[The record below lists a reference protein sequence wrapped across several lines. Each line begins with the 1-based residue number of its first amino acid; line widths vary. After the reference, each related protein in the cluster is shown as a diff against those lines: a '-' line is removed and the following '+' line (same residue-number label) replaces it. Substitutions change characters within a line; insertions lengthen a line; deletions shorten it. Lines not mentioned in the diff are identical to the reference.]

1 MSFAALAQRLP
12 FFDAERR
19 HHGLQLA
26 ATVLLAFA
34 VSAVLGLPEHLWAVM
49 SALIVLRPN
58 SGSTWEA
65 SWERTRAT
73 LVGALAGLLG
83 VFLQHHGSPPHATL
97 LAIVSGLAFVS
108 AASPALRSAPVAAL
122 IILAAGD
129 IAGHSAP
136 QVAMLRVAQILIG
149 VGVAMA
155 VALASSRYRAADR
168 FRAGCVTLLRQM
180 ARQLQQPPAAQ
191 TEAQAEHAAAA
202 VRGALVRLSV
212 LATGADHET
221 RWFRRGP
228 GPAAASHHRRAATL
242 LARIIQD
249 AAMLK
254 RLIRAN
260 ARALGAPATRE
271 ATRLAG
277 AALASA
283 AVLVETHGTPA
294 GDLVAAP
301 ASDAPVGAGLDAL
314 LRLLLDDVRQLADL
328 FRVSVDNTV

>member
-1 MSFAALAQRLP
+1 MSFAALARRVP

-26 ATVLLAFA
+26 ATVVLAFA

-65 SWERTRAT
+65 SWDRTRAT

-83 VFLQHHGSPPHATL
+83 VFLQHHGSPAHATL
-97 LAIVSGLAFVS
+97 LAIVTGLAFAS

-129 IAGHSAP
+129 IPGHSAL
-136 QVAMLRVAQILIG
+136 QVAVLRVAQILIG

-155 VALASSRYRAADR
+155 VALASSCYRAADR
-168 FRAGCVTLLRQM
+168 FSAGCATLLRQM
-180 ARQLQQPPAAQ
+180 ARQLQQPSAAQ
-191 TEAQAEHAAAA
+191 TEAQAEHSAAA
-202 VRGALVRLSV
+202 VRGALARLTV

-221 RWFRRGP
+221 RWSRRGR
-228 GPAAASHHRRAATL
+228 GVASHHHRTATL
-242 LARIIQD
+242 MARIIQD

-260 ARALGAPATRE
+260 AHALDTAATRE
-271 ATRLAG
+271 TVRVAG
-277 AALASA
+277 TALAAA
-283 AVLVETHGTPA
+283 AVLVETHGQPA
-294 GDLVAAP
+294 GAPVPAP
-301 ASDAPVGAGLDAL
+301 ASDASVGPGLDAL
-314 LRLLLDDVRQLADL
+314 LRLLLDDVQQLADL